1 MAELEKE
8 REEENACGCGGR
20 GTQGLPRAT
29 SDPPPLQNFLVS
41 VLEMEA
47 APILINNLLSH
58 FISHYVPSLF
68 VARGLRRAFPVSL
81 DFCKMGFP
89 KIGAFLWSP
98 FLKLGFH
105 SKPRPLNPSIYTF
118 RISFL
123 ASPPAVAISFFIIFW
138 KNLSVIVP

>member
-29 SDPPPLQNFLVS
+29 SDPPPLQSFLVS

-68 VARGLRRAFPVSL
+68 
-81 DFCKMGFP
+81 
-89 KIGAFLWSP
+89 
-98 FLKLGFH
+98 
-105 SKPRPLNPSIYTF
+105 
-118 RISFL
+118 ISRH
-123 ASPPAVAISFFIIFW
+123 P
-138 KNLSVIVP
+138 